1 MVQAWYFDND
11 TNVDYREPHKSDPPV
26 YVSLEELKKQTGVE
40 YFKIDADTYDSC
52 EFYHKLKKDKG
63 YTYEDSI
70 CVSRDKL
77 PNYDEKIK
85 SFYHEHLHSDEE
97 IRFIIGGG
105 GYFDVRDRKDQWIR
119 IYCEKNDLIVLPA
132 GIYHRF
138 TIDKN
143 DYIEAKRLFVG
154 EPVWTPINRPE
165 ADCHPVRKDY
175 LDLLEQTIES

>member
-1 MVQAWYFDND
+1 MDAPEKCPLYSTASWEFNCSC
-11 TNVDYREPHKSDPPV
+11 NN
-26 YVSLEELKKQTGVE
+26 LKFI
-40 YFKIDADTYDSC
+40 YSIIFKII
-52 EFYHKLKKDKG
+52 KLFL
-63 YTYEDSI
+63 SQ
-70 CVSRDKL
+70 
-77 PNYDEKIK
+77 IK

-143 DYIEAKRLFVG
+143 VSFFLI
-154 EPVWTPINRPE
+154 
-165 ADCHPVRKDY
+165 C
-175 LDLLEQTIES
+175 